1 MRVGR
6 NRHLKL
12 GREALRAAQLLL
24 FHALAPET
32 CIMKT
37 YLLITSGLLLA
48 ALSCAPLPAHAKTMK
63 ECAAQW
69 QEMKT
74 ANQTAGMKYR
84 DFTKQCMSGE
94 AAPAGEKPAAG
105 TAPAAAAAKKPSPGR
120 EAMIARERACGADWK
135 ADKAAGKI
143 QAGMKWP
150 QYWSECNKRKKAEG
164 M

>member
-1 MRVGR
+1 
-6 NRHLKL
+6 
-12 GREALRAAQLLL
+12 
-24 FHALAPET
+24 
-32 CIMKT
+32 MKT

-69 QEMKT
+69 QEMKA

-94 AAPAGEKPAAG
+94 PAPAGETPAAGAAPAPAAPAATAPAAG
-105 TAPAAAAAKKPSPGR
+105 TTPAAAPAKKPSGGR
-120 EAMIARERACGADWK
+120 EAMIARERACGAEWK

-143 QAGMKWP
+143 EAGMKWP
-150 QYWSECNKRKKAEG
+150 QYWSACNKRKKAEG